1 MAGANKSSVI
11 DSMVR
16 TLGKLLSPLTSGQP
30 TNSYRLDVI
39 LIGWVLLF
47 LSVCLDTT
55 TIQPPCV
62 EDNQEKS
69 KEQSMSCAYVR
80 DAINVQFQPTL
91 LMYLYIV
98 NFGRSVISLG
108 IYTRR
113 IGHAEKVRQR
123 EPIIGLA

>member
-11 DSMVR
+11 DAMVR

-30 TNSYRLDVI
+30 TNSHRLDVI

-62 EDNQEKS
+62 EDNQEKN
-69 KEQSMSCAYVR
+69 KEQGM
-80 DAINVQFQPTL
+80 
-91 LMYLYIV
+91 LYI
-98 NFGRSVISLG
+98 RTI
-108 IYTRR
+108 
-113 IGHAEKVRQR
+113 Q
-123 EPIIGLA
+123 